1 MFPRRL
7 YGWSCAAA
15 SLYAAIRGKTAGA
28 AMQGG
33 GPAGRRAEDSGRGD
47 GGEDGDDGAGG
58 RLRHAAICPGGGG
71 GAADGAAAYV
81 MEGLPLGGRGDE
93 IGGFDAGRL
102 AMR

>member
-1 MFPRRL
+1 MET
-7 YGWSCAAA
+7 
-15 SLYAAIRGKTAGA
+15 TA
-28 AMQGG
+28 Q
-33 GPAGRRAEDSGRGD
+33 
-47 GGEDGDDGAGG
+47 AGG
-58 RLRHAAICPGGGG
+58 FAARQSAQGDG